1 MIHGL
6 VAINKE
12 KGISSHDA
20 VARARRL
27 FRTKKA
33 GHFGTLDPNATGLL
47 LIALGQA
54 TRFFDFYV
62 KQDKLYSGLI
72 RFGYAT
78 RTYDAEGAPAGAK
91 QPIDLATLDL
101 ESLLAGFRGRQLQMP
116 PAFSAKKFKG
126 KPLYTYARRQ
136 EAVSIAAV
144 EISIHE
150 LSGRVVD
157 AETLEFS
164 ALTSSGT
171 YIRSLAHDLGQKAGC
186 GAFLL
191 ELKRE
196 RIGSFTLDQAKTLD
210 DVAALAAEGREL
222 ETVIPIEKLLE
233 EYPKM
238 IVNQA
243 GRRCI
248 TNGMALKAAD
258 VVKILPAASNDFFRI
273 FDDEGKLLAI
283 AEKEPHA
290 MSFKPYLVIPADEQE
305 KESVS
310 VSDSVSN
317 RT

>member
-6 VAINKE
+6 IAVDKE

-20 VARARRL
+20 VARVRRL
-27 FRTKKA
+27 FHTKKA

-78 RTYDAEGAPAGAK
+78 RTYDAEGAPLAPK
-91 QPIDLATLDL
+91 QPVDLGQIDL
-101 ESLLAGFRGRQLQMP
+101 ESLLAGFRGKLPQMP

-136 EAVSIAAV
+136 ETVHVAAV
-144 EISIHE
+144 EVTIHE
-150 LSGRVVD
+150 LTGRAVD
-157 AETLEFS
+157 AETLEFR

-171 YIRSLAHDLGQKAGC
+171 YIRSLAHDIGQKIGC
-186 GAFLL
+186 GAYLL

-196 RIGSFTLDQAKTLD
+196 RIGRFTLGQAKTLD
-210 DVAALAAEGREL
+210 EIAAL
-222 ETVIPIEKLLE
+222 ETDGKALQAVIPIEQLLD

-238 IVNQA
+238 IVSQA
-243 GRRCI
+243 GRRCVC
-248 TNGMALKAAD
+248 NGMALKAAD
-258 VVKILPAASNDFFRI
+258 VLKIFPAASNDFFRI

-283 AEKEPHA
+283 VEKEPHA
-290 MSFKPYLVIPADEQE
+290 MSFKPYLVIPADDQI
-305 KESVS
+305 
-310 VSDSVSN
+310 
-317 RT
+317 

>member
-6 VAINKE
+6 IAVDKE

-20 VARARRL
+20 VARVRRI
-27 FRTKKA
+27 FRMKKA

-47 LIALGQA
+47 LIAMGQA

-62 KQDKLYSGLI
+62 KQDKLYSGRI

-78 RTYDAEGAPAGAK
+78 STYDSEGQPLGEK
-91 QPIDLATLDL
+91 RPIDLGRIDI
-101 ESLLAGFRGRQLQMP
+101 EVLLSGFRGTLLQAP

-126 KPLYTYARRQ
+126 KPLYTYARRRQ
-136 EAVSIAAV
+136 PVSIDPV
-144 EISIHE
+144 EVRIHE
-150 LSGRVVD
+150 LTGRAID
-157 AETLEFS
+157 ADTLEFR

-171 YIRSLAHDLGQKAGC
+171 YIRSLAHDLGQKAGP

-196 RIGSFTLDQAKTLD
+196 MIGSFSLEQAVTLER
-210 DVAALAAEGREL
+210 LAEL
-222 ETVIPIEKLLE
+222 EMEGKALQAVIPIERLLE

-238 IVNQA
+238 IVNPA

-248 TNGMALKAAD
+248 SNGMALKASD
-258 VVKILPAASNDFFRI
+258 VLKIFPAPSTDFFRI
-273 FDDEGKLLAI
+273 FDDEGKFLAI

-290 MSFKPYLVIPADEQE
+290 MSFKPYLVIPEDE
-305 KESVS
+305 KSL
-310 VSDSVSN
+310 
-317 RT
+317 

>member
-6 VAINKE
+6 IAVDKE

-20 VARARRL
+20 VARVRRI
-27 FRTKKA
+27 FHTRKA

-62 KQDKLYSGLI
+62 KQDKLYTGLI
-72 RFGYAT
+72 RFGAAT
-78 RTYDAEGAPAGAK
+78 STYDAEGTPAGPL
-91 QPIDLATLDL
+91 QPVDLAAVDI
-101 ESLLAGFRGRQLQMP
+101 ESLLAGFRGRLLQVP

-126 KPLYTYARRQ
+126 KPLYTYARRR
-136 EAVSIAAV
+136 EPVHVDAV
-144 EISIHE
+144 EVTIHE
-150 LSGRVVD
+150 LTGRAVD
-157 AETLEFS
+157 AATLEFR

-171 YIRSLAHDLGQKAGC
+171 YIRSLAHDLGQKLGC
-186 GAFLL
+186 GAYLL

-196 RIGSFTLDQAKTLD
+196 RIGRFTLEQAVTLD
-210 DVAALAAEGREL
+210 RAAEMAVAGQAL
-222 ETVIPIEKLLE
+222 QAVIPIEKLLE

-248 TNGMALKAAD
+248 CNGMALKASD
-258 VVKILPAASNDFFRI
+258 VLRIFPAASNDFFRI

-283 AEKEPHA
+283 AEKEPHNL
-290 MSFKPYLVIPADEQE
+290 SFKPYLVIPEDGPQQ
-305 KESVS
+305 
-310 VSDSVSN
+310 
-317 RT
+317 

>member
-6 VAINKE
+6 IAVDKE

-20 VARARRL
+20 VARVRRL
-27 FRTKKA
+27 FHTKKA

-78 RTYDAEGAPAGAK
+78 RTYDAEGAPLAPK
-91 QPIDLATLDL
+91 QPADLGQLDL
-101 ESLLAGFRGRQLQMP
+101 ESLLAGFRGKLLQMP

-136 EAVSIAAV
+136 ETVHIAAV
-144 EISIHE
+144 EVTIHE
-150 LSGRVVD
+150 LTGRAVD
-157 AETLEFS
+157 AETLEFR

-171 YIRSLAHDLGQKAGC
+171 YIRSLAHDLGQKVGC
-186 GAFLL
+186 GAYLL

-196 RIGSFTLDQAKTLD
+196 RIGRFTLGEAKTLD
-210 DVAALAAEGREL
+210 EIAAL
-222 ETVIPIEKLLE
+222 ETDGKALQAVIPIEKLLD

-238 IVNQA
+238 IVSQA
-243 GRRCI
+243 GRRCVC
-248 TNGMALKAAD
+248 NGMALKASD
-258 VVKILPAASNDFFRI
+258 VLKIFPAASNDFFRI

-283 AEKEPHA
+283 VEKEPHA
-290 MSFKPYLVIPADEQE
+290 MSFKPYLVIPED
-305 KESVS
+305 S
-310 VSDSVSN
+310 SDV
-317 RT
+317 

>member
-6 VAINKE
+6 IAVNKE
-12 KGISSHDA
+12 KGSSSHDA
-20 VARARRL
+20 VARVRRL
-27 FRTKKA
+27 FRTRKA

-62 KQDKLYSGLI
+62 KQDKLYTGLI

-78 RTYDAEGAPAGAK
+78 RTYDAEGSPVGAK
-91 QPIDLATLDL
+91 QPIDLGKLDL
-101 ESLLAGFRGRQLQMP
+101 ESLLAGFRGKQLQMP

-136 EAVSIAAV
+136 ETVSVAAV
-144 EISIHE
+144 EVCIHQ
-150 LSGRVVD
+150 LTGRAVD

-171 YIRSLAHDLGQKAGC
+171 YIRSLAHDLGQRVGC
-186 GAFLL
+186 GAYLL

-196 RIGSFTLDQAKTLD
+196 RIGAFTLDQAVTLD
-210 DVAALAAEGREL
+210 EVAALAAEGKEL
-222 ETVIPIEKLLE
+222 QTVIPIEKLLE

-248 TNGMALKAAD
+248 SNGMSLKASD
-258 VVKILPAASNDFFRI
+258 VQKIFPAVSNDFFRI

-283 AEKEPHA
+283 AEKEPHN

-305 KESVS
+305 
-310 VSDSVSN
+310 
-317 RT
+317 

>member
-6 VAINKE
+6 LAVDKQ
-12 KGISSHDA
+12 KGISSHEA
-20 VARARRL
+20 VARVRRL
-27 FRTKKA
+27 LGTRKA

-78 RTYDAEGAPAGAK
+78 STYDAEGPPLGEARPV
-91 QPIDLATLDL
+91 DLRALDL
-101 ESLLAGFRGRQLQMP
+101 EALLAGFRGTMLQVP

-136 EAVSIAAV
+136 EPVTVAPV
-144 EISIHE
+144 EVRIHE

-157 AETLEFS
+157 AATLEFR

-196 RIGSFTLDQAKTLD
+196 RIGAFGLETAVSLEQL
-210 DVAALAAEGREL
+210 AALAARGEAL
-222 ETVIPIEKLLE
+222 QAVIPIERLLE

-238 IVNQA
+238 IVNPV

-248 TNGMALKAAD
+248 CNGQALKAAD
-258 VVKILPAASNDFFRI
+258 VLKIFPAASNAYFRI
-273 FDDEGKLLAI
+273 FDDEGKFLAI
-283 AEKEPHA
+283 AAKEPHA
-290 MSFKPYLVIPADEQE
+290 MSFKPYLVIPEDD
-305 KESVS
+305 K
-310 VSDSVSN
+310 
-317 RT
+317 

>member
-6 VAINKE
+6 IAVNKG
-12 KGISSHDA
+12 KGLSSHA
-20 VARARRL
+20 VVAQIRRL
-27 FRTKKA
+27 FHTQKA

-78 RTYDAEGAPAGAK
+78 STYDSEGEPLGPR
-91 QPIDLATLDL
+91 QPVDLGCIDVEA
-101 ESLLAGFRGRQLQMP
+101 LLGGFRGRLLQMP

-126 KPLYTYARRQ
+126 KPLYTYARRRQ
-136 EAVSIAAV
+136 PVNIPPV
-144 EISIHE
+144 EVIIHE
-150 LSGRVVD
+150 LTGQAVD
-157 AETLEFS
+157 SETLGFR

-171 YIRSLAHDLGQKAGC
+171 YIRSLAHDLGQKIGC

-196 RIGSFTLDQAKTLD
+196 KIGAFNLEQAVTLEQAET
-210 DVAALAAEGREL
+210 LAAAGKAL
-222 ETVIPIEKLLE
+222 DAVIPIERLLE

-243 GRRCI
+243 GRRCVS
-248 TNGMALKAAD
+248 NGMALKASD
-258 VVKILPAASNDFFRI
+258 VLKIFPAANTEFFRI

-283 AEKEPHA
+283 AEKESHA
-290 MSFKPYLVIPADEQE
+290 MSFKPCLVIPENSPD
-305 KESVS
+305 
-310 VSDSVSN
+310 N
-317 RT
+317 

>member
-6 VAINKE
+6 IAINKE

-20 VARARRL
+20 VARVRRL
-27 FRTKKA
+27 FHTKKA

-62 KQDKLYSGLI
+62 KQDKLYSGLV

-78 RTYDAEGAPAGAK
+78 RTYDAEGAPTGAK
-91 QPIDLATLDL
+91 QPVDLNTLDL
-101 ESLLAGFRGRQLQMP
+101 ESLLSGFRGRQLQMP

-136 EAVSIAAV
+136 ETVSVAAV
-144 EISIHE
+144 EITIHE

-157 AETLEFS
+157 PETLEFT

-196 RIGSFTLDQAKTLD
+196 RIGAFTLEQALPLD
-210 DVAALAAEGREL
+210 DIAALEAEGKAL
-222 ETVIPIEKLLE
+222 QAVIPIERLLE

-238 IVNQA
+238 IVNQV

-248 TNGMALKAAD
+248 SNGMALKAAD
-258 VVKILPAASNDFFRI
+258 VLKIFPAASNDYFRI

-283 AEKEPHA
+283 AEKEPHS
-290 MSFKPYLVIPADEQE
+290 MSFKPYLVIPED
-305 KESVS
+305 S
-310 VSDSVSN
+310 SDV
-317 RT
+317 

>member
-6 VAINKE
+6 IAIDKE

-20 VARARRL
+20 VVSVRRL
-27 FRTKKA
+27 LRTKKA

-47 LIALGQA
+47 LVALGQA

-72 RFGYAT
+72 RFGCAT
-78 RTYDAEGAPAGAK
+78 TTYDSEG
-91 QPIDLATLDL
+91 QPLGEKKPCDLGKIDL
-101 ESLLAGFRGRQLQMP
+101 EELLCEFRGTMLQFP

-126 KPLYTYARRQ
+126 RPLYTYARRRQ
-136 EAVSIAAV
+136 PVSVAPV

-150 LSGRVVD
+150 LTGRAID
-157 AETLEFS
+157 GETLEFR

-171 YIRSLAHDLGQKAGC
+171 YIRSLAHDLGQKVGC

-196 RIGSFTLDQAKTLD
+196 RIGSFRLEQAVTLERLATL
-210 DVAALAAEGREL
+210 AAAEGAL
-222 ETVIPIEKLLE
+222 QAVIPIEKLLE

-238 IVNQA
+238 IVNPA

-248 TNGMALKAAD
+248 CNGMALKASD
-258 VVKILPAASNDFFRI
+258 VLKVFPTTLTDFFRI
-273 FDDEGKLLAI
+273 FDDEGKFLAI
-283 AEKEPHA
+283 VEKEPHA
-290 MSFKPYLVIPADEQE
+290 MSFKPYLVIPEE
-305 KESVS
+305 TV
-310 VSDSVSN
+310 
-317 RT
+317 

>member
-6 VAINKE
+6 IAVDKE

-20 VARARRL
+20 VARVRRL
-27 FRTKKA
+27 FHTKKA

-78 RTYDAEGAPAGAK
+78 RTYDAEGAPLAAK
-91 QPIDLATLDL
+91 QPVDLGQLDL
-101 ESLLAGFRGRQLQMP
+101 EALLAGFRGKLLQMP
-116 PAFSAKKFKG
+116 PAFSAKKYKG

-136 EAVSIAAV
+136 ETVHVAAV
-144 EISIHE
+144 EVTIHE
-150 LSGRVVD
+150 LTGRAVD
-157 AETLEFS
+157 AETLEFK

-186 GAFLL
+186 GAYLL

-196 RIGSFTLDQAKTLD
+196 RIGRFTLGQAKTLD
-210 DVAALAAEGREL
+210 EIATLESAGKALEA
-222 ETVIPIEKLLE
+222 VIPIEKLLD

-238 IVNQA
+238 IVSQA
-243 GRRCI
+243 GRRCVC
-248 TNGMALKAAD
+248 NGMALKASD
-258 VVKILPAASNDFFRI
+258 VLKIFPAASNDFFRI

-283 AEKEPHA
+283 VEKEPHA
-290 MSFKPYLVIPADEQE
+290 MSFKPYLVIPPDE
-305 KESVS
+305 
-310 VSDSVSN
+310 
-317 RT
+317 

>member
-6 VAINKE
+6 IAVNKE
-12 KGISSHDA
+12 KGISSHA
-20 VARARRL
+20 VVARMRRL

-33 GHFGTLDPNATGLL
+33 GHFGTLDPTATGLL
-47 LIALGQA
+47 LVAMGQA

-78 RTYDAEGAPAGAK
+78 NTFDSEGTPLG
-91 QPIDLATLDL
+91 PRRDVDLFQVDVEA
-101 ESLLAGFRGRQLQMP
+101 LLWRFRGRQLQVP

-136 EAVSIAAV
+136 QQVSVPAV
-144 EISIHE
+144 EVRIHE
-150 LSGRVVD
+150 LTGRVLD
-157 AETLEFS
+157 RETLEFR

-171 YIRSLAHDLGQKAGC
+171 YIRSLAHDLGREAGP

-196 RIGSFTLDQAKTLD
+196 RIGSFRLEQAVTLAQ
-210 DVAALAAEGREL
+210 VEALAAAGNAL
-222 ETVIPIEKLLE
+222 QAVIPIERLLE

-248 TNGMALKAAD
+248 CNGMVLKASD
-258 VVKILPAASNDFFRI
+258 VLKIFPAASTDYFRI

-283 AEKEPHA
+283 AEKEPHNL
-290 MSFKPYLVIPADEQE
+290 SFRPYLVIPEDDQ
-305 KESVS
+305 
-310 VSDSVSN
+310 N
-317 RT
+317 